1 MKDFIVYPAIDLRR
15 GKVVR
20 LQEGDP
26 GRQTVYSDEPAA
38 VARQWIDAG
47 AHWLH
52 VVNLDGAFAEAG
64 QENLTALQQILSHS
78 LPTNRPVQVG
88 GGIRTL
94 QDCGVLLEMG
104 VSRIILGTMVVTNPD
119 LLSEALAK
127 WGAEKVMVSIDARD
141 GLVRTHGWQTST
153 QISALELACQLARQ
167 GLQHL
172 VFTDI
177 ARDGLQQGLNL
188 TATIEVARKSHLNV
202 IASGGVRGW
211 DDLEKAAEANLAG
224 AIVGKALYEGV
235 FDVHQLLTYCGG
247 KPC

>member
-26 GRQTVYSDEPAA
+26 GRQTVYSDGPAA

-47 AHWLH
+47 ARWLH
-52 VVNLDGAFAEAG
+52 VVNLDGAFDESG
-64 QENLTALQQILSHS
+64 QENLSALQQILSCCETANV
-78 LPTNRPVQVG
+78 PIQVG
-88 GGIRTL
+88 GGLRSL
-94 QDCGVLLEMG
+94 NDCRALLEMG
-104 VSRIILGTMVVTNPD
+104 VSRIILGTAVITDPD
-119 LLSEALAK
+119 IVPQALTQ
-127 WGAEKVMVSIDARD
+127 WGAEKVAVSIDARD
-141 GLVRTHGWQTST
+141 GMVKTHGWQSST
-153 QISALELACQLARQ
+153 QVSALELACQLAEQ
-167 GLQHL
+167 GLRHL

-188 TATIEVARKSHLNV
+188 TATVEIAQKSQLEV
-202 IASGGVRGW
+202 IASGGIRGW
-211 DDLEKAAEANLAG
+211 DDLEKAAGTNLAG